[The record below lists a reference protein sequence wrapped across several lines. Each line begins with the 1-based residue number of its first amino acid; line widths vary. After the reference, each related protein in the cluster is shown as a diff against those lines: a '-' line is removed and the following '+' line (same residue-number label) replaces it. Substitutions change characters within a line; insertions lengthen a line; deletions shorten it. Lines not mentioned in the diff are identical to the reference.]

1 LPIVAAFASG
11 RADIAAP
18 MTTEPH
24 SGAEAPYWSLSGLRE
39 GAWRAGPLLP
49 GTMIFSTAFGA
60 LAAQKG
66 LTLTETVL
74 MNLLV
79 MTGIAQLLALEVWT
93 DPMTLGTIISVTTLT
108 LVISARLILMG
119 ASLRPWMG
127 TLPSWQIYPVLLL
140 TTDANWIVAMRY
152 RAEKGG
158 GDAAI
163 LAGAGLALWAC
174 WVGAVVPGYLL
185 GAVIKDPKTFGIDLM
200 LPIFFVAMLVQ
211 LWRGPRRAIG
221 WVVAG
226 VVGLIASF
234 LLPGFWFIVIGA
246 VVGSIVGG
254 FVDDPQ

>member
-1 LPIVAAFASG
+1 
-11 RADIAAP
+11 
-18 MTTEPH
+18 MTTESH
-24 SGAEAPYWSLSGLRE
+24 ASAEAPYWSLAGLRE

-49 GTMIFSTAFGA
+49 GTIIFSTAFGA

-66 LTLTETVL
+66 LTITETVL

-127 TLPSWQIYPVLLL
+127 SLPSWQIYPVLLL

>member
-1 LPIVAAFASG
+1 
-11 RADIAAP
+11 
-18 MTTEPH
+18 MTTESH
-24 SGAEAPYWSLSGLRE
+24 ASAEAPYWSLAGLRE

-49 GTMIFSTAFGA
+49 GTIIFSTAFGA

-79 MTGIAQLLALEVWT
+79 MTGIAQLLALEMWT

-127 TLPSWQIYPVLLL
+127 SLPSWQIYPVLLL

-185 GAVIKDPKTFGIDLM
+185 GAVMKDPKTFGIDLM

>member
-1 LPIVAAFASG
+1 
-11 RADIAAP
+11 
-18 MTTEPH
+18 MTTEPQR
-24 SGAEAPYWSLSGLRE
+24 SAEAPYWSLSGLRE

-66 LTLTETVL
+66 LTLTDTVL
-74 MNLLV
+74 MNVLV
-79 MTGIAQLLALEVWT
+79 FTGIAQLLALEMWT

-127 TLPSWQIYPVLLL
+127 PLPAWQVYPVLLL

-152 RAEKGG
+152 RADGG
-158 GDAAI
+158 GDASI

-185 GAVIKDPKTFGIDLM
+185 GAVMKDPKTFGIDLM

-234 LLPGFWFIVIGA
+234 LLPGFWFIVVGA
-246 VVGSIVGG
+246 VVGSIAGG

>member
-1 LPIVAAFASG
+1 
-11 RADIAAP
+11 
-18 MTTEPH
+18 MTTEPQR
-24 SGAEAPYWSLSGLRE
+24 SAEAPYWSLAGLRE

-66 LTLTETVL
+66 LTLTDTVL
-74 MNLLV
+74 MNVLV
-79 MTGIAQLLALEVWT
+79 FTGIAQLLALEMWA

-127 TLPSWQIYPVLLL
+127 PLPAWQVYPVLLL

-152 RAEKGG
+152 RADGG
-158 GDAAI
+158 GDASI

-185 GAVIKDPKTFGIDLM
+185 GAVMKDPKTFGIDLM

-234 LLPGFWFIVIGA
+234 LLPGFWFIVVGA
-246 VVGSIVGG
+246 VVGSIAGG